1 MDHHGHHHHT
11 TPPMQDTGYHH
22 TGHHSDHTGHHREH
36 AGHHGS
42 HVAFFTTDSD
52 TTLLLSSW
60 NVNTKTGLFLA
71 CLVTIILGIMYQGIK
86 CLRQYIH
93 RDYTLSLHSIRSR
106 EHILQTLLYLIQIGG
121 SYILMLIIM
130 TYNVWVFIATI
141 GGLGL
146 GFFLCGWK
154 MPKPSTECK
163 NVKKQQ
169 NGGIQEQE
177 QTLLSEEIE
186 MSRETVL

>member
-60 NVNTKTGLFLA
+60 N
-71 CLVTIILGIMYQGIK
+71 
-86 CLRQYIH
+86 
-93 RDYTLSLHSIRSR
+93 
-106 EHILQTLLYLIQIGG
+106 TLLYLIQIGG

-186 MSRETVL
+186 MSRET